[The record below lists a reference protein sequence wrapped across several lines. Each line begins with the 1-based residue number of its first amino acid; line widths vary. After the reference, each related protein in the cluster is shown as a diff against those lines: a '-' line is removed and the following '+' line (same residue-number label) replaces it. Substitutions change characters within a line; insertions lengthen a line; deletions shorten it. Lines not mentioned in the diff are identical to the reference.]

1 MNDDSF
7 EEFEDR
13 PSKSEIKREMHALQ
27 AIAQRLVD
35 LTPSQLAQVPM
46 PEQLEIGVKDAKR
59 FNREARRR
67 QMQYLGKLM
76 RKIDPEPI
84 QAALAKFDQTS
95 AEYTARQHLLEKWRD
110 RLISE
115 NDALTQFL
123 NEYPGADVQH
133 LRQLI
138 RTAKAEKAGAARALF
153 RYIRDHLGD

>member
-59 FNREARRR
+59 FNREAGR
-67 QMQYLGKLM
+67 
-76 RKIDPEPI
+76 
-84 QAALAKFDQTS
+84 AKCSTWAS
-95 AEYTARQHLLEKWRD
+95 
-110 RLISE
+110 
-115 NDALTQFL
+115 
-123 NEYPGADVQH
+123 
-133 LRQLI
+133 
-138 RTAKAEKAGAARALF
+138 
-153 RYIRDHLGD
+153 